1 VPNVASLP
9 TDVATLQSLVLE
21 QQHMIDTLKANLHL
35 ALHRQFGRRN
45 ESVDVDQIGLFAGA
59 ADAATIIEL
68 DVASAEA
75 TSSRSTP
82 DVPDPDRAPRKQAVR
97 ILKDLPREIRIVDLP
112 EADKVCGCCGNALH
126 HFGDETSEHLTYVPA
141 AVKVLET
148 RRKKYV
154 CTTQTCTG
162 EVKRAV
168 APRTEP
174 LAKGMASASLLAFLI
189 TSKFAD
195 GLPLYRIAARL
206 QRLGIEL
213 AHGLMSD
220 WLVQCAELLEPLHA
234 RMLAN
239 VLASG
244 HVFTDDTILPLQNDE
259 PGRKT
264 TVKARLWVYA
274 RSRRR
279 HRPLVAYT
287 FSRSRSQSAP
297 LGVLKDFTG
306 YVQCD
311 AFPGYDA
318 LFEAQS
324 PLQPLAPKIREV
336 ACWVHARRKFVE
348 VTELMKQ
355 PGRAHDAIAFIKAI
369 YRVEKQIRPLD
380 DATRQAER
388 QRRLIPL
395 LTTFKAWLDEQA
407 NAVLPKS
414 AMGNAVSYT
423 LKNWDALTRFTEQGY
438 LEPDNNYAEQCLRPV
453 AIGRKNFL
461 FVGSERAGRA
471 AAIYYGLV
479 ESCKVNRV
487 NPLTY
492 LTYVLSHVR
501 DPRVTLL
508 TPDEYAEQ
516 HPRDVTRIG

>member
-1 VPNVASLP
+1 MPNVASLP

-59 ADAATIIEL
+59 VDAATIIEL
-68 DVASAEA
+68 DVAPAEA
-75 TSSRSTP
+75 RSSRSTT
-82 DVPDPDRAPRKQAVR
+82 DVPEPARAPRKQAVR

-112 EADKVCGCCGNALH
+112 EADKVCSCCGNALH
-126 HFGDETSEHLTYVPA
+126 HVGDETSEHLTYVPA

-148 RRKKYV
+148 RRRKYV
-154 CTTQTCTG
+154 CNASGCTG

-189 TSKFAD
+189 VSKFAD

-213 AHGLMSD
+213 AHGSMSD

-259 PGRKT
+259 PDRKT
-264 TVKARLWVYA
+264 TIKARLWVYA

-279 HRPLVAYT
+279 QRPLVAYT

-318 LFEAQS
+318 LFDA
-324 PLQPLAPKIREV
+324 APTSLGPRIREV

-355 PGRAHDAIAFIKAI
+355 PGRAHEAIAFIKAI

-380 DATRQAER
+380 DTTRQAER

-395 LTTFKAWLDEQA
+395 LATFKAWLDEQA

-414 AMGNAVSYT
+414 AMGTAVSYT

-471 AAIYYGLV
+471 AATYYSLV
-479 ESCKVNRV
+479 ESCKVNQV

-501 DPRVTLL
+501 DPRVALL
-508 TPDEYAEQ
+508 TPDEYAER

>member
-1 VPNVASLP
+1 VRNVASLP

-45 ESVDVDQIGLFAGA
+45 EAVDVDQIGLFAGSS
-59 ADAATIIEL
+59 DSATIIEL
-68 DVASAEA
+68 DVGPAEA
-75 TSSRSTP
+75 TSSRSTT
-82 DVPDPDRAPRKQAVR
+82 DATDPDRAPRKQAVR
-97 ILKDLPREIRIVDLP
+97 ILKDLPREIRMVDLP
-112 EADKVCGCCGNALH
+112 EAEKICRCCGSALH
-126 HFGDETSEHLTYVPA
+126 DVGDETSEHLTYVPA

-148 RRKKYV
+148 RRRKYV
-154 CTTQTCTG
+154 CTTPTCTG

-189 TSKFAD
+189 VSKFAD

-206 QRLGIEL
+206 QRLGLEL

-220 WLVQCAELLEPLHA
+220 WLVQCAELLEPLPA
-234 RMLAN
+234 RMLAK

-259 PGRKT
+259 PDRKT
-264 TVKARLWVYA
+264 TIKARLWVYA

-318 LFEAQS
+318 LFDAVPM
-324 PLQPLAPKIREV
+324 PLGSKIREV

-355 PGRAHDAIAFIKAI
+355 PGRAHEAIAFIQAI

-388 QRRLIPL
+388 QRRLVPL
-395 LTTFKAWLDEQA
+395 LATFKAWLDEQA

-414 AMGNAVSYT
+414 AMGTAVSYT

-471 AAIYYGLV
+471 AATYYSLV
-479 ESCKVNRV
+479 ESCKVNQV

-501 DPRVTLL
+501 DPRVLLL
-508 TPDEYAEQ
+508 TPDEYAERY
-516 HPRDVTRIG
+516 PRDVTRIG